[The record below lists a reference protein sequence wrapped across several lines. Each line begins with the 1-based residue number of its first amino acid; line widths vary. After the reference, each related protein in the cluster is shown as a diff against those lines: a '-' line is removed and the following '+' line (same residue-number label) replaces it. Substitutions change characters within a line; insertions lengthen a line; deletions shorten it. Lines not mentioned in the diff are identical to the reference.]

1 MISSRELEQWV
12 ERNRARLSRQG
23 ITAAFGMTIR
33 VGGRAGVT
41 WISFLSRSAEGRV
54 VRAADGCCEFDAHR
68 FADGAVL
75 HDERRSTPTIDD
87 LDGFVLL
94 LGRQVAHA
102 A

>member
-1 MISSRELEQWV
+1 
-12 ERNRARLSRQG
+12 
-23 ITAAFGMTIR
+23 
-33 VGGRAGVT
+33 
-41 WISFLSRSAEGRV
+41 
-54 VRAADGCCEFDAHR
+54 
-68 FADGAVL
+68 VL